1 MNFLK
6 DNKGTCLQKAG
17 NHFLQAML
25 LVQVPDPLICK
36 AKEWREWEKAQG
48 WVIYDVN
55 MHEKNDSISD
65 IYFN

>member
-48 WVIYDVN
+48 
-55 MHEKNDSISD
+55 
-65 IYFN
+65 